1 MAKLEA
7 LPKRI
12 RLDEGRIIL
21 HKIRYN
27 PPHRYAGKVNRNWH
41 VTFNIARGYRK
52 IISTQTPILSKAK
65 QFARNKANEL
75 EALHSQGFNIK
86 GENFELVAK
95 KSIQANKLK
104 FQRRD
109 QLESWK
115 SFKSMIE
122 NYWID
127 VFGKTRLINIR
138 TKEIKDEVDHLIRQ
152 GLSVSSVKKYLMAL
166 KWCFQQAVDER
177 KLNSIP
183 EFPSLRGYTKQFKQR
198 PSFTEDEWK
207 KFNAVLK
214 DFDQD
219 LKGKITGGNHGLASG
234 DLKHQMYYRRALRD
248 WCQLIAYTGLR
259 TGEASLLKWKDWKIE
274 NKGKENELAILQV
287 RAEEKKGSKTGERE
301 VVGLSYANTTLER
314 RKKDTPFN
322 KPNDYIFSHI
332 KRHEG
337 KPIMK
342 FRKTFDKALEKA
354 KIGFDDKGNKIKG
367 YSPYMLR
374 GTYATLR
381 LTLGNVDIYKL
392 AKNLG
397 NQVATTEKYYSKARP
412 SDFKESLGKIKN
424 D

>member
-1 MAKLEA
+1 LAKLEA

-86 GENFELVAK
+86 GENFELVAL
-95 KSIQANKLK
+95 KSIQSNKIK

-198 PSFTEDEWK
+198 PSFTKDEWE

-214 DFDQD
+214 NFDKD

-259 TGEASLLKWKDWKIE
+259 TGEASLLKWKDWEIV
-274 NKGKENELAILQV
+274 NKGTDDEYCLIKV
-287 RAEEKKGSKTGERE
+287 RAEEKKASKTGERE
-301 VVGLSYANTTLER
+301 VIGLSWANNTLER
-314 RKKDTPFN
+314 RKKDTIFN

-374 GTYATLR
+374 GTYATFR
-381 LTLGNVDIYKL
+381 LTLGDVDIYQV
-392 AKNLG
+392 AQNLG
-397 NQVATTEKYYSKARP
+397 NQVGTTEKYYSKAKP
-412 SDFKESLGKIKN
+412 KDFAKNLSKIK
-424 D
+424 